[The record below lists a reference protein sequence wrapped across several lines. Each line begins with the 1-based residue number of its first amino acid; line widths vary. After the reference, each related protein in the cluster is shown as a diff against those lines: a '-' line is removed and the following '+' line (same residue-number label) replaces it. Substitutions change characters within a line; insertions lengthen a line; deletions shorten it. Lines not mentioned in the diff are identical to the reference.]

1 MKVMITGG
9 GGQVATALLKTKLP
23 RTDVVCVTHS
33 ELDISDR
40 DAVMQM
46 VAKESPAV
54 LVNAAAYTA
63 VDRAESETDL
73 AFKVNAD
80 AAGYLAAAAK
90 SNKARFIHISTD
102 FVFDGTQSCPYKPND
117 STNPLNVYGSSKLA
131 GERKVTEILDGR
143 AIILR
148 TSWVYA
154 NKGNNFVN
162 TMLRLMRE
170 GQSLRVVSDQLGS
183 PTWSNSLARA
193 IWVLIGHPS
202 LAGIYHWTDAGV
214 ASWYDFAVAI
224 SEEAHALGLMQ
235 HEAELIAIATE
246 DYPTPARR
254 PAYSVL
260 DRSEIEHTCGIWPPH
275 WRVNL
280 RNMLRESAHG

>member
-9 GGQVATALLKTKLP
+9 GGQVATALLKTKPP

-33 ELDISDR
+33 ELDISDP

-46 VAKESPAV
+46 VAKERPAI

-90 SNKARFIHISTD
+90 SNKVRFIHISTD
-102 FVFDGTQSCPYKPND
+102 FVFDGTQSRPYKPND

-154 NKGNNFVN
+154 AMGNNFVN

-170 GQSLRVVSDQLGS
+170 RQSLRVVSDQVGS

-193 IWVLIGHPS
+193 IWALISHSG

-224 SEEAHALGLMQ
+224 LEEAYVLGLLH
-235 HEAELIAIATE
+235 HEVELIAIATE

-260 DRSEIEHTCGIWPPH
+260 DRRGIEHACGIRPPH
-275 WRVNL
+275 WRVTL